1 MLETFLI
8 NILFMVFPVLLFVI
22 FFDNYKREFNYS
34 LILFSF
40 SISMILCMIYPI
52 ELELGFII
60 DLRYIAFIIAGL
72 YGGYKG
78 LFPLYL
84 LLNVYRFIIGGEG
97 TLQSFVHSTLAFIVI
112 PLLSKR
118 FNEYNPKR
126 RIIIAVIVSTLN
138 VIIYLIALSNYFD
151 VLTNEYWSSAFFML
165 FASILVMSLNM
176 VMIEKIISNIKNRE
190 NHLRT
195 ERLHVMSE
203 LSASVTHEIR
213 NPLTVTKGFLQL
225 LNVSKTISTQDK
237 VYIDYSL
244 KELLRAESILSDYLA
259 FSKPQSEHMVY
270 SNLKEDM
277 EYVQNVLSPF
287 ALYNKVEIV
296 STFSNSLKKEYD
308 QNQIKQCFINLM
320 KNGIEAMKGEGGTL
334 YVDVTEQGNYIMINI
349 KDCGVG
355 MTKDEI
361 LHLGKPYYS
370 NKKEGTG
377 LGMLLVYG
385 TISKMKGKI
394 DVQSKKG
401 VGTTFT
407 ITIPT

>member
-8 NILFMVFPVLLFVI
+8 NILFMIFPVLLFVI
-22 FFDNYKREFNYS
+22 FFDNYKKEYSYS
-34 LILFSF
+34 LVIISF
-40 SISMILCMIYPI
+40 SISMILCMLYPI
-52 ELELGFII
+52 ELELGFNI
-60 DLRYIAFIIAGL
+60 DLRYIAFIIVGL
-72 YGGYKG
+72 YGGYRG

-84 LLNVYRFIIGGEG
+84 VLNIYRFIIGGEG
-97 TLQSFVHSTLAFIVI
+97 TLQSLIHSTLAFIVI
-112 PLLSKR
+112 PLLSKQ
-118 FNEYNPKR
+118 FNEYSPKR
-126 RIIIAVIVSTLN
+126 RIITAIMVASLN
-138 VIIYLIALSNYFD
+138 VIIYLIVLSNYFD

-165 FASILVMSLNM
+165 FTSIMVMGLNM
-176 VMIEKIISNIKNRE
+176 LMIEKIISNIKNRE
-190 NHLRT
+190 NLLRT

-203 LSASVTHEIR
+203 LSASVSHEIR

-225 LNVSKTISTQDK
+225 LNVSKTISAQDK
-237 VYIDYSL
+237 KCIDYSL
-244 KELLRAESILSDYLA
+244 KELLRAENIINDYLA

-270 SNLKEDM
+270 SNLKEEL
-277 EYVQNVLSPF
+277 EYVQNVLSPY

-296 STFSNSLKKEYD
+296 TKFSNKLKKEYD

-320 KNGIEAMKGEGGTL
+320 KNGIEAMKGEGGIL
-334 YVDVTEQGNYIMINI
+334 SVEIMEQGSNIIICI

-361 LHLGKPYYS
+361 LQLGKPYFS

-377 LGMLLVYG
+377 LGMLMVYG
-385 TISKMKGKI
+385 TLSKMKGKI